1 MYLHW
6 SKPIGGTM
14 AYRFTTPTILEE
26 MESDGHPLFSRIK
39 IEKGIT
45 VLKIDGEY
53 YEVRFPSAEEV
64 ADADIAYI
72 GGYSYEVSEEEKDDL
87 EAAEYTVETV

>member
-6 SKPIGGTM
+6 SKPIGGKM
-14 AYRFTTPTILEE
+14 AFRFTTPTILEE

-39 IEKGIT
+39 IPKGIT
-45 VLKIDGEY
+45 VLKTGSTY
-53 YEVRFPSAEEV
+53 YQVRYPSAEEV

-72 GGYSYEVSEEEKDDL
+72 GGYSYEVTAEEKASL
-87 EAAEYTVETV
+87 EAAGYTVETV